1 MTLLLI
7 AVWSLLFLGVAALI
21 ALVTLWFH
29 DL

>member
-1 MTLLLI
+1 MTFILI

-21 ALVTLWFH
+21 ALITLWFK

>member
-1 MTLLLI
+1 MTLILI

-21 ALVTLWFH
+21 ALVICWFK